1 MTING
6 APVVAKAGRT
16 ASNISRSGFRL
27 VSSARQNATS
37 SAITPTAVT
46 PRMVRNDAG
55 RHSMSTPLLRLIVSA
70 VAPMTSTFSAG
81 TVEKMPSRYW
91 KAFPA
96 CQRLADRI
104 GSVARSP
111 GARTSK

>member
-6 APVVAKAGRT
+6 PPVVAKAGRT

-27 VSSARQNATS
+27 VSSACRNATS

-55 RHSMSTPLLRLIVSA
+55 RHPIAEADRVRSLPDDEGFERRNRREDAVEILR
-70 VAPMTSTFSAG
+70 
-81 TVEKMPSRYW
+81 
-91 KAFPA
+91 AFPA
-96 CQRLADRI
+96 CQRLAERT
-104 GSVARSP
+104 GSVARSS
-111 GARTSK
+111 GARTSE

>member
-6 APVVAKAGRT
+6 PPVVAKAGRT

-55 RHSMSTPLLRLIVSA
+55 RHSMSTQLLRLIVSA
-70 VAPMTSTFSAG
+70 VAQRGDEPYRD
-81 TVEKMPSRYW
+81 SRHHEPR
-91 KAFPA
+91 PA
-96 CQRLADRI
+96 RRSGQHALQSLLLARL
-104 GSVARSP
+104 P
-111 GARTSK
+111 P